1 MTLYESVAGGLQ
13 DAIAKGSSIDDLF
26 EQYANNVE
34 YNAFFSLYSHIWVR
48 RMKREVRNYDTR
60 RMAEILDRVKT
71 RGESLFD
78 IAMNAGFSPY
88 KLAKMYTECAFEK
101 GFDLSRF
108 VKNPA
113 LVHDVRLRGDLL
125 RCVSDDPVNCNRSDV
140 IKATVGVEYE
150 ELLIELLHQRKICF
164 ETEAELRA
172 RGKPKTP
179 DILLLI
185 PMAVEVNGQQHI
197 VNWIDSKGMFAD
209 KLTFHEQGEQL
220 RGYVNRY
227 GAGLVIYW
235 YGFSEDVRG
244 AGGQTILVVDNFPD
258 KWIFPTGEQAEA
270 DGSTEPVFDGITM
283 SMSLNMN
290 A

>member
-1 MTLYESVAGGLQ
+1 M
-13 DAIAKGSSIDDLF
+13 
-26 EQYANNVE
+26 
-34 YNAFFSLYSHIWVR
+34 
-48 RMKREVRNYDTR
+48 
-60 RMAEILDRVKT
+60 
-71 RGESLFD
+71 
-78 IAMNAGFSPY
+78 
-88 KLAKMYTECAFEK
+88 
-101 GFDLSRF
+101 
-108 VKNPA
+108 
-113 LVHDVRLRGDLL
+113 
-125 RCVSDDPVNCNRSDV
+125 
-140 IKATVGVEYE
+140 
-150 ELLIELLHQRKICF
+150 IELLHQRKICF